1 MNKDW
6 PCSCCFSSSK
16 KSMID
21 IEYKEKQL
29 KQIQE
34 VFGSKAVQDIL
45 DRSIKKSVIL
55 LQRYAMQETPTDQWR
70 LRNDFHTEF
79 RKSRWRLFNPT
90 QYWIYVHEWTRPHY
104 APIDKLQWR
113 ADRHGIPVWK
123 LWFSIARKW
132 TKANPFMD
140 RAVEQWEN
148 QVDEIFSK
156 EIDKFFYDVF
166 K

>member
-1 MNKDW
+1 MV
-6 PCSCCFSSSK
+6 
-16 KSMID
+16 D
-21 IEYKEKQL
+21 IERSEKQL
-29 KQIQE
+29 KQIHD
-34 VFGSKAVQDIL
+34 VFWPEAVQDIF
-45 DRSIKKSVIL
+45 DRSIKKCVIL
-55 LQRYAMQETPTDQWR
+55 LERHAIQETPTDQWR

-79 RKSRWRLFNPT
+79 RKSFWRLFNPT
-90 QYWIYVHEWTRPHY
+90 QYAIYVHEWTRPHY

-123 LWFSIARKW
+123 LRHAIARKW

-140 RAVEQWEN
+140 RAVEQVEP

-156 EIDKFFYDVF
+156 EIDKFFLDVF